1 MSWLTSLLSPLSLAE
16 LRSRPDT
23 SERGDNGVSWAS
35 TRQQA
40 EKRLRELDHNYD
52 WRGANK
58 WKICDRMR
66 KSDPKIAGLRRAQ
79 TLPLLRVQAQI
90 TESEDAAKVEFVRKA
105 LLEDFPWRAFLQ
117 TVSTYVDYGFAA
129 FAVNWRVDDDRKYRI
144 SELRHMPCSSIAT
157 DDIYVERG
165 AISRIVQRPDSGG
178 TFDIPGEYL
187 LWFCHDKE
195 GDDYTGRPI
204 LRAMHKPWFTKER
217 LEVLLPILIEKMGGI
232 PVFSE
237 VNPLSDAERAKIDA
251 MGESFVLGERQYIRK
266 PADVDFSLVSGAVN
280 VADILEAIRYF
291 DTQLTNVCQA
301 QYLDLGV
308 NQAGSRAYG
317 TTLADMFSDSVQA
330 QASYIE
336 DVLNARGGL
345 IHQLVAYNF
354 PNDDDLPKL
363 RFASVQHT
371 DIKALA
377 ESLLKLGQ
385 AGMPFDDLTWEF
397 IRGTIDLPYG
407 RGAQVVVPA
416 QTKTPPAALPIAPAP
431 QTDTTPDAQETPDE
445 SGTRA
450 AECGCGHEHE
460 HALTLAEYREPVGPE
475 VYLDLA
481 ELAQAFDEAKTAVRD
496 ATAATR
502 GKLVDE
508 LARRA
513 MTAATKGT
521 LDAFAASKPPM
532 VDALSAEIRAVFEA
546 AYATGRGQVRDELDR
561 QRRGTP
567 AAVVGERDAADA
579 PVNAQLVM
587 AEKPLAAQTSMDEL
601 QLLAEQAARR
611 MATETLLAAAAAA
624 TRTRTVPLTPEALRE
639 AIQREADAAA
649 MRVSATVTDLLRDGR
664 ADEGRDQWQDIEQA
678 WYSAILDNALCPV
691 CAAMDGRET
700 TDLDEAAAWTPNAR
714 CEGGARCRCVTIYE
728 YKTGAEQED
737 EPDAQPWEMPKF
749 TSIDDA
755 KTAFA
760 ALGADVKF
768 IDGKLTGSDRDLQAM
783 QAAYQFLQEALPLGL
798 ANDTYPIKL
807 GFLSSKNE
815 PLAAWG
821 AGRIWISTFDEF
833 WDSEEKVL
841 GMNSRQWMVADSRVD
856 ILWHELGHHLHAQ
869 TDSKYVFDHWTRPA
883 KPSWLNKPE
892 FFVSH
897 YGAKNTFEFVA
908 EVFAALHKGI
918 PLSPQII
925 ERYRKLG
932 GFVP

>member
-52 WRGANK
+52 WRGSNK
-58 WKICDRMR
+58 WRICDRMR
-66 KSDPKIAGLRRAQ
+66 KSDPKISGLRRAQ

-90 TESEDAAKVEFVRKA
+90 SESEDEAKTEFVRKA

-129 FAVNWRVDDDRKYRI
+129 FAVNWRVDRDRKYRI
-144 SELRHMPCSSIAT
+144 AELRHMPCSSIAT
-157 DDIYVERG
+157 DDIFIERG
-165 AISRIVQRPDSGG
+165 AISRIVQKPETGG
-178 TFDIPGEYL
+178 EFEVPGEYL

-217 LEVLLPILIEKMGGI
+217 LEVLLPILVEKMGGV

-237 VNPLSDAERAKIDA
+237 INPLSDAERAKIDA

-354 PNDDDLPKL
+354 GNDNDLPKL
-363 RFASVQHT
+363 RFASVGHT
-371 DIKALA
+371 DIRALA
-377 ESLLKLGQ
+377 EALLKLGQ
-385 AGMPFDDLTWEF
+385 AGMPFDELTWEF

-407 RGAQVVVPA
+407 GGAQIVVPA
-416 QTKTPPAALPIAPAP
+416 DQTAPAAPAAP
-431 QTDTTPDAQETPDE
+431 QTDTTPQSDETPAE

-450 AECGCGHEHE
+450 TECGCGRE
-460 HALTLAEYREPVGPE
+460 HAAPRPFVLSDYRAPVGPE

-481 ELAQAFDEAKTAVRD
+481 ELAGAFDSAKTAVRD
-496 ATAATR
+496 ATAVTR
-502 GKLVDE
+502 AKLVDE

-513 MTAATKGT
+513 QTAADAGK
-521 LDAFAASKPPM
+521 LDAFSAGKPPM
-532 VDALSAEIRAVFEA
+532 VDALSVEIRAVFVA
-546 AYATGRGQVRDELDR
+546 AYETGRQQVRGELDR
-561 QRRGTP
+561 QRRGVP
-567 AAVVGERDAADA
+567 VESIAERDAQDA
-579 PVNAQLVM
+579 PVNVPLSM
-587 AEKPLAAQTSMDEL
+587 AEEPLTPQTSMDEL
-601 QLLAEQAARR
+601 ETLAQQAARR

-639 AIQREADAAA
+639 AIARESDAAA
-649 MRVSATVTDLLRDGR
+649 MRVGAMVTDLLRDGR
-664 ADEGRDQWQDIEQA
+664 ADEGRSQYQDIEQA

-700 TDLDEAAAWTPNAR
+700 TDIDEAAAWTPNPE
-714 CEGGARCRCVTIYE
+714 CEGGARCRCLTVYE
-728 YKTGAEQED
+728 
-737 EPDAQPWEMPKF
+737 
-749 TSIDDA
+749 
-755 KTAFA
+755 
-760 ALGADVKF
+760 
-768 IDGKLTGSDRDLQAM
+768 
-783 QAAYQFLQEALPLGL
+783 L
-798 ANDTYPIKL
+798 AI
-807 GFLSSKNE
+807 
-815 PLAAWG
+815 
-821 AGRIWISTFDEF
+821 
-833 WDSEEKVL
+833 
-841 GMNSRQWMVADSRVD
+841 
-856 ILWHELGHHLHAQ
+856 
-869 TDSKYVFDHWTRPA
+869 
-883 KPSWLNKPE
+883 
-892 FFVSH
+892 
-897 YGAKNTFEFVA
+897 
-908 EVFAALHKGI
+908 
-918 PLSPQII
+918 
-925 ERYRKLG
+925 
-932 GFVP
+932 